1 MDSSSKARFGS
12 LLKYTYR
19 ANMVFFAG
27 FAAYYVMKG
36 DKKEETQQVVMER
49 QSDNRDQ
56 PS

>member
-1 MDSSSKARFGS
+1 MDNPSKARVGS
-12 LLKYTYR
+12 LLRYTYR

-36 DKKEETQQVVMER
+36 DTKEETQQVAMER